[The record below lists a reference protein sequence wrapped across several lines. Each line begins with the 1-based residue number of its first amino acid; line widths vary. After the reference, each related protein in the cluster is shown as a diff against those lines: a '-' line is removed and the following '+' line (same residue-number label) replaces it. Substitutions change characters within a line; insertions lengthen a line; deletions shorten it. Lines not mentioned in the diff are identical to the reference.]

1 MSTIDS
7 ITRSALFNM
16 QLPIHYYVEAL
27 HYALTCLHELHLDTL
42 QVTKTTRLTTNAFSE
57 ITLPADYENVVGV
70 SVECGQYLIPYLK
83 NPILNPLANLNGST
97 QIPYTAP
104 TENTE
109 IIETYWGYAYYYMND
124 YGESLGKQF
133 GGNGSRGGGFKVIPE
148 RNVIFLG
155 NLTPAGTTIV
165 LEYLAKYS
173 PTTVG
178 TPITSYEYYVN
189 SYAVDCITAYIE
201 WKMSRNT
208 QRLVQQNFKEQ
219 YYNALR
225 ICRARMSEIGAK
237 DIKDMIN
244 MKRQMAIK

>member
-27 HYALTCLHELHLDTL
+27 HYALTCLHELHLDSL
-42 QVTKTTRLTTNAFSE
+42 QMTKTVRLTTNAFSE
-57 ITLPADYENVVGV
+57 IELPDDYENVVGV
-70 SVECGQYLIPYLK
+70 SVQCGQYLIPYLK
-83 NPILNPLANLNGST
+83 NPILTPLPNLNGST
-97 QIPYTAP
+97 QIPFTPP
-104 TENTE
+104 TNTE
-109 IIETYWGYAYYYMND
+109 TVETYWGYAYYYMND
-124 YGESLGKQF
+124 YGESLGKKF
-133 GGNGSRGGGFKVIPE
+133 GGNGSRGGGFRVIPE

-178 TPITSYEYYVN
+178 TPITSYEYWVN

-208 QRLVQQNFKEQ
+208 QRLVQQNYENR

-225 ICRARMSEIGAK
+225 IFRARMSEITAAG
-237 DIKDMIN
+237 IKDVIN
-244 MKRQMAIK
+244 MRRQMAIK